1 MRDDFEREIYGTQH
15 LDYDDV
21 QKIVSKKLLGSLA
34 WMIFGLAI
42 TGIVGF
48 FVTTNDTVQMT
59 VINLFTPLMFLEL
72 AVVFIFS
79 MMAYKASVMAVRA
92 MFILYAAL
100 NGLTLSILGLIYT
113 GESLTYIFLGT
124 VVYFSC
130 LALYGYITKEDLSK
144 YQTFVFGALIALIIV
159 SVVNMFM
166 KSGPLEYMLSYAGVL
181 IFSAFT
187 AIDVNRIKKNLT
199 EYALEDSSIL
209 NRIQIVGALNLYL
222 DFVNLFLYLLRIFGK
237 KR

>member
-1 MRDDFEREIYGTQH
+1 MRDDFENEVYGNRH

-21 QKIVSKKLLGSLA
+21 QRIVSKKLVGSLA
-34 WMIFGLAI
+34 WMVFGLLI
-42 TGIVGF
+42 SGLVGY
-48 FVTTNDTVQMT
+48 FVLSNEGFRNTVYG
-59 VINLFTPLMFLEL
+59 LFTPLIFLEL

-79 MMAYKASVMAVRA
+79 MMAFKASVMAVRA
-92 MFILYAAL
+92 MFIVYAAL
-100 NGLTLSILGLIYT
+100 NGLTLSVLGYMYT
-113 GESLTYIFLGT
+113 GESLAYIFLGT
-124 VVYFSC
+124 IIYFSC

-159 SVVNMFM
+159 SVANMFIV
-166 KSGPLEYMLSYAGVL
+166 SSPLEKILSYAGVL

-199 EYALEDSSIL
+199 AYALEDSSIL

>member
-1 MRDDFEREIYGTQH
+1 MRDDFENEVYGNRH

-21 QKIVSKKLLGSLA
+21 QRIVSKKLVGSLA
-34 WMIFGLAI
+34 WMVFGLVI
-42 TGIVGF
+42 SGIVGY
-48 FVTTNDTVQMT
+48 FVMTNEGLQMT
-59 VINLFTPLMFLEL
+59 VYSLFTPLMFLEL

-79 MMAYKASVMAVRA
+79 MMAFKASVMAVRA
-92 MFILYAAL
+92 MFIVYAAL
-100 NGLTLSILGLIYT
+100 NGLTLSILGLMYT

-130 LALYGYITKEDLSK
+130 LALYGYVTKEDLSK

-159 SVVNMFM
+159 SVANMFM
-166 KSGPLEYMLSYAGVL
+166 KSGMTEYILSYAGVL

-199 EYALEDSSIL
+199 AYALEDSSIL